1 VKGLNILSRVKKGEF
16 KMMEN
21 LKTQSHFFRGICIG
35 SALGA
40 LAGILFA
47 PKSGKD
53 LRYDIREKGSE
64 VFGEGMDFYSDT
76 RKRAQKVLKEAKHQ
90 ARKLRKEADQ
100 HISEARRKAAE
111 ILA

>member
-1 VKGLNILSRVKKGEF
+1 MTEH
-16 KMMEN
+16 
-21 LKTQSHFFRGICIG
+21 LKPQGHFFRGILIG

-47 PKSGKD
+47 PKSGKE
-53 LRYDIREKGSE
+53 LRSDIKEKGSD

-76 RKRAQKVLKEAKHQ
+76 RKRAKKVLKEARYQ
-90 ARKLRKEADQ
+90 AGKLRKEADR
-100 HISEARRKAAE
+100 HLSEARRKAGE